1 MTTNKHNDRSL
12 FVTIFATIL
21 GLLIG
26 AITLLFLPIDS
37 VTEGVSFAIGILL
50 VVVCILTAIQG
61 KKGTIAELIFSLSFW
76 R

>member
-1 MTTNKHNDRSL
+1 MTTNKHDDRSL
-12 FVTIFATIL
+12 FVTILASVL
-21 GLLIG
+21 GLLIA
-26 AITLLFLPIDS
+26 AITLLFLPINS
-37 VTEGVSFAIGILL
+37 VTEGVSFTVGVLL

>member
-1 MTTNKHNDRSL
+1 MTTNKHDDRSL
-12 FVTIFATIL
+12 FVTIFASIL

-26 AITLLFLPIDS
+26 AITLLFLPINS
-37 VTEGVSFAIGILL
+37 VTEGVSFTVGVLL